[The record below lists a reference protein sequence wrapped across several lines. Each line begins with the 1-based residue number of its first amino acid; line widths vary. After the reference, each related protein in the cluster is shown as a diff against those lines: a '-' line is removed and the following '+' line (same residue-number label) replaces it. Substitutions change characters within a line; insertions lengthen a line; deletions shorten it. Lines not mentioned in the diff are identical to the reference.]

1 MKTASVQ
8 AKVFQSL
15 SLSGKTGE
23 VSVPGS
29 KVTPLTS
36 LSNASI
42 RSWRPSCFAR
52 KSATSQR
59 NPTNSSM
66 SLFLLL
72 LLVSHGSK
80 SLIEFSD
87 CLDLIVA

>member
-8 AKVFQSL
+8 AKMFQSL

-36 LSNASI
+36 LSNAS
-42 RSWRPSCFAR
+42 CC
-52 KSATSQR
+52 
-59 NPTNSSM
+59 
-66 SLFLLL
+66 SLLPW
-72 LLVSHGSK
+72 K
-80 SLIEFSD
+80 
-87 CLDLIVA
+87 

>member
-36 LSNASI
+36 LSNASS

-59 NPTNSSM
+59 NPTNPSM
-66 SLFLLL
+66 SLFLLF
-72 LLVSHGSK
+72 LLVSYGSK